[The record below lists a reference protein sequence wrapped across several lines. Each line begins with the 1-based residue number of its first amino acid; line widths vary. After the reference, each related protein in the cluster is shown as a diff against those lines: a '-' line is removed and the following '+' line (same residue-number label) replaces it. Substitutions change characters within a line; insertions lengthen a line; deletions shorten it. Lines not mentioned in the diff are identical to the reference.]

1 MDLNIEIR
9 KFIQD
14 LTSFQLEFNTRF
26 EMLKKE
32 ISTATDEK
40 VKLTYLIKLNLDC
53 DNLIN
58 KIKSLLINVEE
69 FKSEPDFKS
78 ISKNSISL
86 LEVNENL
93 LKERLNEVINIKSG
107 LETILKE
114 IKLQRELGGTNV

>member
-93 LKERLNEVINIKSG
+93 LKERLNEVINIKSS

-114 IKLQRELGGTNV
+114 MKLQRELKSN

>member
-1 MDLNIEIR
+1 MDLNIEAR

-26 EMLKKE
+26 EALKKE
-32 ISTATDEK
+32 ISNIADKE
-40 VKLTYLIKLNLDC
+40 VKLTYLIKLDLDC
-53 DNLIN
+53 NNLID
-58 KIKSLLINVEE
+58 KIKNLLIDVKE
-69 FKSEPDFKS
+69 FKSEPNFES

-93 LKERLNEVINIKSG
+93 LKERLNELMNIKSS

-114 IKLQRELGGTNV
+114 LKLQRELKSDL